1 MASTYRA
8 MDETSLRTLRSIK
21 LIRQKNLEGRQRGW
35 FQEQE
40 LRKLRRQ
47 IKEIDAVL
55 RSKEEQEQIF

>member
-21 LIRQKNLEGRQRGW
+21 LIRQKKLEGLQRGW
-35 FQEQE
+35 FTEQE

-47 IKEIDAVL
+47 IHDIDVVL
-55 RSKEEQEQIF
+55 RMWESQERLF